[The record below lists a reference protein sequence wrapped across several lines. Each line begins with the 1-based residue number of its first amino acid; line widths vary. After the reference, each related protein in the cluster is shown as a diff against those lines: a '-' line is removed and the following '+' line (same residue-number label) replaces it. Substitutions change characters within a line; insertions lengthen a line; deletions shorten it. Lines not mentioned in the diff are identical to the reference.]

1 MKKLNI
7 LQTSRWQFFKKK
19 KAYNERQKALLCI
32 KISAGF
38 LILLAFLSLIIPT
51 FWLHHYYE
59 TNLLMKNTPPCL
71 KYLFGSD
78 DLGRDIF
85 VRIWIG
91 ARISLFIGVIAALI
105 DVCIGVVYG
114 AISALIG
121 NKTDERMMRI
131 CDIFYSIPR
140 MLVIILFTT
149 LLDKGITTIILAM
162 SVTGWI
168 PMARILRAEILQIKN
183 ENFITHAKMIGASNL
198 RILFKYLL
206 RNSLPTIITTLTLT
220 IPAAIFTE
228 AFLSFLGLGVQAPV
242 ASLGTMA
249 ADGLSALS
257 YYPWRLFFPAT
268 LICLTMLL
276 FNTLGDSINKFY
288 KEC

>member
-1 MKKLNI
+1 MRKTNI
-7 LQTSRWQFFKKK
+7 LQAPIFK
-19 KAYNERQKALLCI
+19 LLKNRYSLSEKRRAIMGI
-32 KISAGF
+32 KISSFF
-38 LILLAFLSLIIPT
+38 LILLCLLSLIMPVICSVRY
-51 FWLHHYYE
+51 FE
-59 TNLLMKNTPPCL
+59 TNLLMKNTAPCL
-71 KYLFGSD
+71 KFLFGSD

-91 ARISLFIGVIAALI
+91 ARISLFIGVVAALI
-105 DVCIGVVYG
+105 DICIGVIYG

-121 NKTDERMMRI
+121 HKTDEKMMRI

-162 SVTGWI
+162 SITGWI

-183 ENFITHAKMIGASNL
+183 ENYVTHAKMIGASNT

-206 RNSLPTIITTLTLT
+206 RNSLATIITTLTLT

-257 YYPWRLFFPAT
+257 YYPWRIFFPAAF
-268 LICLTMLL
+268 ICLTMLA
-276 FNTLGDSINKFY
+276 FNILGDSLNKY
-288 KEC
+288 YREC